1 MDKATGWPYD
11 IGGTVA
17 SRSSHQSQVL
27 GGNAGLSTYF
37 ILKTDECDNKRSR
50 ITISNRKC

>member
-11 IGGTVA
+11 IGATLA

-27 GGNAGLSTYF
+27 GGNGYYLVVKEAPKIYF
-37 ILKTDECDNKRSR
+37 HMKL
-50 ITISNRKC
+50 